1 MKHSLKDILEIIDLY
16 DPNKQMN
23 EHTGFTRTAMWADPD
38 YDLVYVFLSNRI
50 HPDANNRKLIKQ
62 NIRTRIQD
70 IIYESIFIKDINNQ

>member
-23 EHTGFTRTAMWADPD
+23 EAMWADPD